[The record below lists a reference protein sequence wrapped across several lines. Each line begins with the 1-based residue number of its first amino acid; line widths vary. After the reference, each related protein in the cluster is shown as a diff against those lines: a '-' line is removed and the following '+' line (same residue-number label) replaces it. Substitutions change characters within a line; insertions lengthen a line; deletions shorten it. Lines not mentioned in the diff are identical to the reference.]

1 MKKETENKQQIFS
14 FKKGHTLPMSD
25 EYLDFLENCQKALL
39 IGNLRGMI
47 VDNNDDGKPSFFQT
61 TGIGDKK
68 AKMALTFYKRFS
80 DINKFT
86 HFLVHEDD
94 LQYYKD
100 FIENFALENCQ
111 IITHRLRG
119 KSTEYKIA
127 FVPPVVSRDF
137 KSSFNIR
144 NEYLQDMETLTKFE
158 VGSDEQDK
166 QIKYMLQK
174 YVAICLNYTDGKLNE
189 VYTDHGNITVI
200 VYKDNNMFTNVYS
213 KVNKITGEKIEFRDF
228 DNIPKMFNARI
239 NGFKGKK
246 TMTYDFIL
254 MNPPYDKN
262 LHLKIVE
269 QSINLLTDD
278 GILVNLSPIRWL
290 QDPLAKYKKSSD
302 YCKFE
307 ESVAKHIKSLLEVRA
322 EDATGMF
329 NVLFPQDL
337 GVYVMSHKGGF
348 DYTTYNNGWTERLI
362 RVIRNHPTHWAD
374 VSEENM
380 VDGIRVKCQKL
391 RNSGPSSKAT
401 NLKSY
406 TKPRDSYDLMYR
418 SYSCVFIDG
427 RQGDKWWTE
436 FGNKN
441 KYTKPVGTPLVDSIK
456 FSDVE
461 SAKRF
466 EQSCN
471 TTFMKF
477 CNYISKVGVHT
488 DFSFLPFMGDCTN
501 PRTGL
506 KGYES
511 DWTDEDFRQYFDITD
526 SEWEEIVETMKP
538 YL

>member
-1 MKKETENKQQIFS
+1 MKRETENKQLFS
-14 FKKGHTLPMSD
+14 FKKGHTLPVSD

-61 TGIGDKK
+61 TGICDKK

-94 LQYYKD
+94 AQYYKD

-111 IITHRLRG
+111 LVTHRLRG

-213 KVNKITGEKIEFRDF
+213 KVNKITGEKIEIRDF
-228 DNIPKMFNARI
+228 DNVPKMFNARI

-254 MNPPYDKN
+254 MNPPYN
-262 LHLKIVE
+262 LGGKITKATLGHL
-269 QSINLLTDD
+269 
-278 GILVNLSPIRWL
+278 LSDNGKCVCL
-290 QDPLAKYKKSSD
+290 MPLAQYKPKALELFRYVDSFELANNEMFEDADITGNLCVCGLKKNVVDKYSWEDLYSKSVD
-302 YCKFE
+302 CGFQPFYDWNVKAGCKFFMIQKNYE
-307 ESVAKHIKSLLEVRA
+307 PIKNFDIDIDFIESNRCYSSNGGAGFGKKGFGWKYNVLKDYNEDEAISMIGWIHFQTKKAKDNFCKYWYSGTKGKSL
-322 EDATGMF
+322 
-329 NVLFPQDL
+329 
-337 GVYVMSHKGGF
+337 
-348 DYTTYNNGWTERLI
+348 
-362 RVIRNHPTHWAD
+362 
-374 VSEENM
+374 
-380 VDGIRVKCQKL
+380 
-391 RNSGPSSKAT
+391 SSKA
-401 NLKSY
+401 L
-406 TKPRDSYDLMYR
+406 L
-418 SYSCVFIDG
+418 G
-427 RQGDKWWTE
+427 
-436 FGNKN
+436 
-441 KYTKPVGTPLVDSIK
+441 L
-456 FSDVE
+456 
-461 SAKRF
+461 
-466 EQSCN
+466 
-471 TTFMKF
+471 
-477 CNYISKVGVHT
+477 HT
-488 DFSFLPFMGDCTN
+488 DIAGKEHFMSIPQIDWSNIHIRQKELWEKGMYDEAVLSEMGLRWN
-501 PRTGL
+501 EDKTGV
-506 KGYES
+506 
-511 DWTDEDFRQYFDITD
+511 
-526 SEWEEIVETMKP
+526 VEV
-538 YL
+538 

>member
-1 MKKETENKQQIFS
+1 MKKETENKQVFS

-25 EYLDFLENCQKALL
+25 ESFDFLENCQKALL

-68 AKMALTFYKRFS
+68 AKMAFTFYKRFS

-94 LQYYKD
+94 VQYYKD

-144 NEYLQDMETLTKFE
+144 NEYLQDMETLAKFE
-158 VGSDEQDK
+158 VGSAEQDK
-166 QIKYMLQK
+166 QIKYMLHK

-200 VYKDNNMFTNVYS
+200 VYKDNKMFTNVYS

-228 DNIPKMFNARI
+228 DNVPKMFNDRI

-269 QSINLLTDD
+269 QSIPMLTDD
-278 GILVNLSPIRWL
+278 GILINLSPIRWL

-302 YCKFE
+302 WYKF
-307 ESVAKHIKSLLEVRA
+307 KEVRIHLKDLLVVKADEA
-322 EDATGMF
+322 ETYFSIRQNA
-329 NVLFPQDL
+329 DL
-337 GVYVMSHKGGF
+337 GVYVLDTKNHCFELDNNESFIRRFEKCMGLPIEIYDETKHDFFVHVRRLLGHTSTFTEICRDYWWSHGK
-348 DYTTYNNGWTERLI
+348 DI
-362 RVIRNHPTHWAD
+362 
-374 VSEENM
+374 
-380 VDGIRVKCQKL
+380 K
-391 RNSGPSSKAT
+391 
-401 NLKSY
+401 
-406 TKPRDSYDLMYR
+406 
-418 SYSCVFIDG
+418 
-427 RQGDKWWTE
+427 GDKWNNNLPKAKNFSEDRSMYGVSFRTE
-436 FGNKN
+436 QEAINFYYSTKSIIYRYYVFLTLTGIDCQF
-441 KYTKPVGTPLVDSIK
+441 KY
-456 FSDVE
+456 
-461 SAKRF
+461 
-466 EQSCN
+466 
-471 TTFMKF
+471 M
-477 CNYISKVGVHT
+477 
-488 DFSFLPFMGDCTN
+488 PFMGDCTN

-506 KGYES
+506 KGYEGE
-511 DWTDEDFRQYFDITD
+511 WTDEDFYEYFNIT
-526 SEWEEIVETMKP
+526 EKEREEIECVMKP

>member
-1 MKKETENKQQIFS
+1 MKRETENKQVFS

-47 VDNNDDGKPSFFQT
+47 VDTNDDGKPSFFQT
-61 TGIGDKK
+61 SGICNEK

-86 HFLVHEDD
+86 HFLVHEDN

-127 FVPPVVSRDF
+127 FVPPVVSIDF

-144 NEYLQDMETLTKFE
+144 NEYLQDMETLAKFE

-189 VYTDHGNITVI
+189 VFTDHGNITVI
-200 VYKDNNMFTNVYS
+200 VYKDNKMFTNVYS
-213 KVNKITGEKIEFRDF
+213 KVNKLTGEKIEIRDF

-269 QSINLLTDD
+269 QSIPMLTDD

-290 QDPLAKYKKSSD
+290 QDPLAKYKKTSD
-302 YCKFE
+302 WYRFK
-307 ESVAKHIKSLLEVRA
+307 EVRERIESLVRIDTFVA
-322 EDATGMF
+322 AKMF
-329 NVLFPQDL
+329 DINSGLDL
-337 GVYVMSHKGGF
+337 GVYKIRKFYTNIEQPTNSIIDKVVKTVQDTVGSHTDKDMSDGWRVRVVLMKPLATHHNNDKTKSNLVRMQ
-348 DYTTYNNGWTERLI
+348 YVTYDERLSWVYKDGYTENGI
-362 RVIRNHPTHWAD
+362 HWTQNVVA
-374 VSEENM
+374 
-380 VDGIRVKCQKL
+380 KCGHEL
-391 RNSGPSSKAT
+391 
-401 NLKSY
+401 
-406 TKPRDSYDLMYR
+406 
-418 SYSCVFIDG
+418 
-427 RQGDKWWTE
+427 
-436 FGNKN
+436 
-441 KYTKPVGTPLVDSIK
+441 PVGTDIPVSIPFPDKEKAVNFEESTRSLFYRYLHLTMKGSGSQEPLG
-456 FSDVE
+456 
-461 SAKRF
+461 
-466 EQSCN
+466 
-471 TTFMKF
+471 
-477 CNYISKVGVHT
+477 Y
-488 DFSFLPFMGDCTN
+488 LPWMGDCTN

-506 KGYES
+506 KRYGGE
-511 DWTDEDFRQYFDITD
+511 WTDEDFCKYFGITD
-526 SEWEEIVETMKP
+526 SEWKEIVETMKP

>member
-1 MKKETENKQQIFS
+1 MKRETENKQYTFS

-25 EYLDFLENCQKALL
+25 EYLDFLEKCQKALM

-137 KSSFNIR
+137 ESSFNIR
-144 NEYLQDMETLTKFE
+144 KEYLQDMETLTKFE
-158 VGSDEQDK
+158 VGSAEQDK

-200 VYKDNNMFTNVYS
+200 VYKDNKMFTNVYY

-262 LHLKIVE
+262 LHLKILE
-269 QSINLLTDD
+269 QSIPMLTDD

-290 QDPLAKYKKSSD
+290 QDPLARYKKNSD

-307 ESVAKHIKSLLEVRA
+307 ESVAKHIKGLEVVPTKKSQEWFMA
-322 EDATGMF
+322 GITM
-329 NVLFPQDL
+329 DL
-337 GVYVMSHKGGF
+337 GVYVLNKQMQQWYETFNKSLVLDKLMEH
-348 DYTTYNNGWTERLI
+348 TTKNMPRL
-362 RVIRNHPTHWAD
+362 D
-374 VSEENM
+374 SLM
-380 VDGIRVKCQKL
+380 KDGIRVRIPTVL
-391 RNSGPSSKAT
+391 SSKAGGGDRFR
-401 NLKSY
+401 
-406 TKPRDSYDLMYR
+406 TKERLIEMR
-418 SYSCVFIDG
+418 LGKLIAFEDG
-427 RQGDKWWTE
+427 KKDGKWWYEYYARNQFSKCTE
-436 FGNKN
+436 EI
-441 KYTKPVGTPLVDSIK
+441 TLSIK
-456 FSDVE
+456 FSSNEEAD
-461 SAKRF
+461 RF
-466 EQSCN
+466 IRCN
-471 TTFMKF
+471 NTLLGIRYYYQKVLL
-477 CNYISKVGVHT
+477 NYDYVRPMQV
-488 DFSFLPFMGDCTN
+488 FWLGDCIN
-501 PRTGL
+501 PRTGK

-511 DWTDEDFRQYFDITD
+511 DWTDDDFKKYFDITD

-538 YL
+538 FL